1 MPSAATNSTPRNES
15 NEYRSAAS
23 KQKPVVATMG
33 DEWETKSCDKDHC
46 RVANGA
52 QRAST
57 MREMHEAWFKGRHME
72 ETMSI
77 R

>member
-1 MPSAATNSTPRNES
+1 
-15 NEYRSAAS
+15 
-23 KQKPVVATMG
+23 MG
-33 DEWETKSCDKDHC
+33 DELETKSCDKDHC

-72 ETMSI
+72 ETMSV
-77 R
+77 RCEKL